1 MYDLGP
7 LKNERAISKQTI
19 AKVKQDVNLEGDKT
33 MVGKENI
40 AKSMKIAATPKKA
53 NPLVQLLLSGRTLKI
68 ESGSGCGFE
77 SPKISLAAE
86 NFPLIEFQLEFDY
99 CELGLVAKSGR
110 LSLSLALELN
120 NPCFCGAILT

>member
-53 NPLVQLLLSGRTLKI
+53 NPLV
-68 ESGSGCGFE
+68 
-77 SPKISLAAE
+77 
-86 NFPLIEFQLEFDY
+86 
-99 CELGLVAKSGR
+99 
-110 LSLSLALELN
+110 
-120 NPCFCGAILT
+120 

>member
-1 MYDLGP
+1 MIIEPKRILVLIRFDLANSFFMYDLGP

-53 NPLVQLLLSGRTLKI
+53 NPLV
-68 ESGSGCGFE
+68 
-77 SPKISLAAE
+77 
-86 NFPLIEFQLEFDY
+86 
-99 CELGLVAKSGR
+99 
-110 LSLSLALELN
+110 
-120 NPCFCGAILT
+120 